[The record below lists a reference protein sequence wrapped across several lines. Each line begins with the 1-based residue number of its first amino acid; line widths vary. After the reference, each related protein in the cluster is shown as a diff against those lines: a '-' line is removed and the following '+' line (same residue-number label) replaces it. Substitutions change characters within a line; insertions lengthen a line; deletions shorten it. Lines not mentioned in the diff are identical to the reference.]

1 MASASSVDERVSRF
15 PPRGPLPRRGPL
27 PPGLAPLGHRNYALY
42 WVGQLVSMSG
52 TWIELTATSWLI
64 YQLTD
69 SPFLLGLNGVFRA
82 APLFAFAL
90 IGGTVADR
98 VERRRLL
105 LVTQSASVVTS
116 LLLGGLVV
124 TGNVAFWHVY
134 LISLVNA
141 TIAAF
146 DAPARQSLFP
156 MLVPR
161 GQLQNAITLNAML
174 FQGGQLVGPAI
185 AGVLIARV
193 GTASPFFVNAI
204 SYFAIIAA
212 LFSMRISPVAPRRR
226 GSLRAELVGGL
237 RYVRASAVLPLVL
250 GIEAVF
256 SIFGHNQAL
265 ITIFARD
272 VLGAGPEGLG
282 LLLSSIGAGA
292 IAGMVVL
299 VLIGDVRRKGAFMLA
314 SGSLYSLTL
323 LVFAWSRSFPLSVA
337 VLVLLGFADATW
349 GTMRNAIAQL
359 ATEDAYRGRVM
370 SLIVIVA
377 RGLTSASQV
386 QTGAAIALLGAPGAA
401 TIGAVAIAGTVAAA
415 ATRAKALRDFTAPG
429 PRRQVAQVAPAGGES

>member
-1 MASASSVDERVSRF
+1 VSGF
-15 PPRGPLPRRGPL
+15 P

-82 APLFAFAL
+82 APIFAFAL

-116 LLLGGLVV
+116 LLLGSLVV

-146 DAPARQSLFP
+146 DAPGRQSLFP

-174 FQGGQLVGPAI
+174 FQAGQLVGPAI

-193 GTASPFFVNAI
+193 GIASPFFVNAI
-204 SYFAIIAA
+204 SYFAIIGA
-212 LFSMRISPVAPRRR
+212 LLAMRISPVAPRPR

-237 RYVRASAVLPLVL
+237 RYVRASAILPLVL

-282 LLLSSIGAGA
+282 VLLSSIGAGA

-299 VLIGDVRRKGAFMLA
+299 VLLGDIRRKGAFMLA
-314 SGSLYSLTL
+314 SGSLYALTL

-386 QTGAAIALLGAPGAA
+386 QTGAAIALLGPPGAA

-429 PRRQVAQVAPAGGES
+429 PRRQVPQVAPAGGES

>member
-1 MASASSVDERVSRF
+1 MTRF
-15 PPRGPLPRRGPL
+15 P

-42 WVGQLVSMSG
+42 WFGQLVSMSG
-52 TWIELTATSWLI
+52 TWIELTATSWLL
-64 YQLTD
+64 YELTD

-116 LLLGGLVV
+116 LLLGALVV
-124 TGNVAFWHVY
+124 SGQVAFWHVY
-134 LISLVNA
+134 VLSLLNA

-156 MLVPR
+156 TLVPR

-174 FQGGQLVGPAI
+174 FQGGQLVGPAV

-193 GTASPFFVNAI
+193 GIASPFFVNAV
-204 SYFAIIAA
+204 SYFAIIAGLLA
-212 LFSMRISPVAPRRR
+212 MRIAPIAPRSR

-237 RYVRASAVLPLVL
+237 RYVRASAILPLIL

-256 SIFGHNQAL
+256 SVFGHNQAL
-265 ITIFARD
+265 LTIFARD
-272 VLGAGPEGLG
+272 VLGSGAEGLG
-282 LLLSSIGAGA
+282 LLVSSIGAGA
-292 IAGMVVL
+292 IAGMIL
-299 VLIGDVRRKGAFMLA
+299 LILIGDIRRKGAFMLA
-314 SGSLYSLTL
+314 AGTLYALTL
-323 LVFAWSRSFPLSVA
+323 FVFAWSRSFALSVA
-337 VLVLLGFADATW
+337 VLGLLGFADATW

-359 ATEDAYRGRVM
+359 AAGDAYRGRVM
-370 SLIVIVA
+370 SLIVIVS
-377 RGLTSASQV
+377 RGLTSASQIE
-386 QTGAAIALLGAPGAA
+386 TGVATALVGGPGAA
-401 TIGAVAIAGTVAAA
+401 TIGAVAIAATVVAAT
-415 ATRAKALRDFTAPG
+415 TRGKALRDFTAPG
-429 PRRQVAQVAPAGGES
+429 PRRQVPQVAPAGGES

>member
-1 MASASSVDERVSRF
+1 MSRF
-15 PPRGPLPRRGPL
+15 P

-42 WVGQLVSMSG
+42 WVGQLVSMTG

-64 YQLTD
+64 YLLTD

-116 LLLGGLVV
+116 LLLGTLVV
-124 TGNVAFWHVY
+124 TGHVAFWHVY
-134 LISLVNA
+134 LISLMNA

-146 DAPARQSLFP
+146 DAPGRQSLFP

-161 GQLQNAITLNAML
+161 AQLQNAITLNAML
-174 FQGGQLVGPAI
+174 FQAGQLVGPAV

-193 GTASPFFVNAI
+193 GIASPFFVNAI
-204 SYFAIIAA
+204 SYFAIIGA
-212 LFSMRISPVAPRRR
+212 LLAMRMAPIAPHGPR
-226 GSLRAELVGGL
+226 GSIRAELVGGL
-237 RYVRASAVLPLVL
+237 RYVRASAILPVILA
-250 GIEAVF
+250 IEAVF

-265 ITIFARD
+265 MTIFARD
-272 VLGAGPEGLG
+272 VLGQGAEGLG
-282 LLLSSIGAGA
+282 LLLSSVGAGA

-299 VLIGDVRRKGAFMLA
+299 ILVGDIRRKGAFMLA
-314 SGSLYSLTL
+314 SGALYAATL

-337 VLVLLGFADATW
+337 VLAILGFADATW

-359 ATEDAYRGRVM
+359 AAGDAYRGRVM
-370 SLIVIVA
+370 SLIVMVS

-386 QTGAAIALLGAPGAA
+386 ETGLATALLGAPGAA

-415 ATRAKALRDFTAPG
+415 AARAKALRDFTAPG
-429 PRRQVAQVAPAGGES
+429 PRRQMPQVAPAGGES

>member
-1 MASASSVDERVSRF
+1 
-15 PPRGPLPRRGPL
+15 
-27 PPGLAPLGHRNYALY
+27 
-42 WVGQLVSMSG
+42 MSG
-52 TWIELTATSWLI
+52 TWIELTATSWLL

-82 APLFAFAL
+82 APIFAFAL

-105 LVTQSASVVTS
+105 LITQSASVITS
-116 LLLGGLVV
+116 LLLGSLVV

-146 DAPARQSLFP
+146 DAPGRQSLFP

-174 FQGGQLVGPAI
+174 FQTGQLVGPAI

-193 GTASPFFVNAI
+193 GIAAPFFVNAI

-212 LFSMRISPVAPRRR
+212 LLAMRIPPIASQGPR

-237 RYVRASAVLPLVL
+237 RYVRASAILPLL
-250 GIEAVF
+250 LAIEATL
-256 SIFGHNQAL
+256 STFGHNQAL

-272 VLGAGPEGLG
+272 VLAAGAEGLG
-282 LLLSSIGAGA
+282 LLLSSTGAGA
-292 IAGMVVL
+292 IAGMVLLVL
-299 VLIGDVRRKGAFMLA
+299 VGDIRRKGAFMLA
-314 SGSLYSLTL
+314 SGGLYALTL

-337 VLVLLGFADATW
+337 VLALLGFADATW

-359 ATEDAYRGRVM
+359 AAQDAYRGRVM
-370 SLIVIVA
+370 SLIVIVS
-377 RGLTSASQV
+377 RGLTSASQLE
-386 QTGAAIALLGAPGAA
+386 TGVATAVLGAPGAA
-401 TIGAVAIAGTVAAA
+401 TIGALTIGGALAAA

-429 PRRQVAQVAPAGGES
+429 PRRQVPQATPAGGES